1 MKTFK
6 NNNDVYIDMDSIVLT
21 VQTFDIINDI
31 LNTITGYGRDR
42 KVNFTTKL
50 ADKNEE
56 IKVQLIYN
64 DTHKVI
70 FEGTIN
76 QDNLIEAIK
85 NEDEKETKIKNISE

>member
-1 MKTFK
+1 ME
-6 NNNDVYIDMDSIVLT
+6 SIVLT
-21 VQTFDIINDI
+21 VQTFDIINDM

-50 ADKNEE
+50 TDKNEE
-56 IKVQLIYN
+56 IKVQLTYN

-76 QDNLIEAIK
+76 QDNLSEAIK
-85 NEDEKETKIKNISE
+85 NEDKKEKEAKIKDISE